1 MWVRRDVEIP
11 AGWAGK
17 ELTLTLAA
25 IDDNDFT
32 YFNGVEVGHT
42 EGCMAFRSYKI
53 PASLVKAGKATVAVR
68 VMDTGGKGGIFGDAN
83 SIALAKSDSEKLPL
97 AGQWKYKVSMGL
109 GDAPD
114 MPVNTATEPNYPTF
128 LFNAMINPLVDYAIR
143 GAIWYQGEANVAR
156 AAQYRDLLPLMIHDW
171 RQHWG
176 YAFPFYIVQLP
187 NYMKA
192 QEGPEESEWAE
203 LREAQKHALRLENT
217 GLAVCIDVGDGDD
230 LHPEKQTG
238 GRPAPL
244 ARGAGIDLWR
254 ADSLFGA
261 RIRGLPYRGEHDPH

>member
-1 MWVRRDVEIP
+1 MGAQGTLEIP

-109 GDAPD
+109 
-114 MPVNTATEPNYPTF
+114 ATPPTCRSTPPPNPTTRRSSS
-128 LFNAMINPLVDYAIR
+128 MR
-143 GAIWYQGEANVAR
+143 
-156 AAQYRDLLPLMIHDW
+156 
-171 RQHWG
+171 
-176 YAFPFYIVQLP
+176 
-187 NYMKA
+187 
-192 QEGPEESEWAE
+192 
-203 LREAQKHALRLENT
+203 
-217 GLAVCIDVGDGDD
+217 
-230 LHPEKQTG
+230 
-238 GRPAPL
+238 
-244 ARGAGIDLWR
+244 
-254 ADSLFGA
+254 
-261 RIRGLPYRGEHDPH
+261 